1 MSKCVDKV
9 IEVME
14 DWFQAIENGTA
25 HLRMPG
31 PKRLSE
37 EEVERTIKYLD
48 DEFQKEID
56 SHAGHWRLRGID
68 TSPCFNR
75 LEGTSREAFVQDI
88 KRTKKR
94 YNPRYV
100 YGVAVIEE

>member
-1 MSKCVDKV
+1 MKYVDKV

-14 DWFQAIENGTA
+14 DWFQVIENGTA
-25 HLRMPG
+25 HLRMPSN
-31 PKRLSE
+31 KRIPE
-37 EEVERTIKYLD
+37 EEVDRVINYLD

-56 SHAGHWRLRGID
+56 SHVEHWKNKGID
-68 TSPCFNR
+68 TAPCFNR

-100 YGVAVIEE
+100 YGVAVTDE